1 MTQIEWAL
9 YEEPV
14 FPSCTALCSQQC
26 SWGPCSALPHSDQLS
41 QNCPQRCVR
50 VLMDFYLMRDDI
62 SYGFHNSQAMW
73 PKDHHAWQ
81 HLLLHSLTKLGVHW
95 VCVDC
100 KTCNVQCRFRTHW
113 VKCISLE
120 RQKHQE
126 KLWEKKF
133 KNTHSNFS
141 LQKPAHSF
149 SLLIQGFF
157 FALVFFY
164 FILWTT
170 EFPWRH
176 EANQTVLGELFP
188 TNTGSGGNKS
198 TLGPCSIC
206 GPLQCASQPSKL

>member
-26 SWGPCSALPHSDQLS
+26 SWGPRSALPNSDQLS

-73 PKDHHAWQ
+73 PKDRHAWQ
-81 HLLLHSLTKLGVHW
+81 HPLPHSLTKLGVHW

-126 KLWEKKF
+126 KLWEKSSKIHTPIF
-133 KNTHSNFS
+133 PSRNLHIPFRCWYKD
-141 LQKPAHSF
+141 
-149 SLLIQGFF
+149 FF
-157 FALVFFY
+157 CPCIFFY
-164 FILWTT
+164 FMDNRVPMETWGKS
-170 EFPWRH
+170 
-176 EANQTVLGELFP
+176 VLGELFP
-188 TNTGSGGNKS
+188 TNRGSGGNKS

>member
-1 MTQIEWAL
+1 MTVCKDSFHLWHKLNEHCMRSL
-9 YEEPV
+9 Y
-14 FPSCTALCSQQC
+14 FPA
-26 SWGPCSALPHSDQLS
+26 ALPSVPNSAPEGHAQHCLSDQLS

-149 SLLIQGFF
+149 SLLI
-157 FALVFFY
+157 
-164 FILWTT
+164 
-170 EFPWRH
+170 
-176 EANQTVLGELFP
+176 
-188 TNTGSGGNKS
+188 
-198 TLGPCSIC
+198 
-206 GPLQCASQPSKL
+206 